1 MANWKHNAM
10 KETGFWLLI
19 IVFKYHCSARPYGH
33 ESALSH
39 GSMQKQG
46 SILLSSTFGHMP
58 KSMVGNH
65 NYVVSLRGLYTKRF
79 VVCDRCY
86 DLPIL
91 TKVEQMKY
99 TIIGHPKIGAA
110 YVILSLKIRSSFVS
124 TSKIAPHHYLS
135 HYEQKIWW
143 IFFTNSG
150 PVNSQKFWLHRIVL
164 GLENP
169 WTVNLLE
176 SVSVLFGW
184 PLTVKG

>member
-19 IVFKYHCSARPYGH
+19 IVFKYHCLARPYGH

-39 GSMQKQG
+39 GSMQKP
-46 SILLSSTFGHMP
+46 SSVLLSSTFGHMP

-99 TIIGHPKIGAA
+99 TIIGHPKTRAA
-110 YVILSLKIRSSFVS
+110 SFFKDSVEFCQYKQNCARSLFIS
-124 TSKIAPHHYLS
+124 L
-135 HYEQKIWW
+135 W
-143 IFFTNSG
+143 IKDMVDIFY
-150 PVNSQKFWLHRIVL
+150 
-164 GLENP
+164 
-169 WTVNLLE
+169 
-176 SVSVLFGW
+176 
-184 PLTVKG
+184 

>member
-10 KETGFWLLI
+10 KETRFWLLV

-99 TIIGHPKIGAA
+99 TLIGHPKLGRPKMSWLARF
-110 YVILSLKIRSSFVS
+110 KNWFR
-124 TSKIAPHHYLS
+124 
-135 HYEQKIWW
+135 
-143 IFFTNSG
+143 
-150 PVNSQKFWLHRIVL
+150 SQKNFWCGLFLTPRVPNLIIWL
-164 GLENP
+164 GVWVRLC
-169 WTVNLLE
+169 
-176 SVSVLFGW
+176 
-184 PLTVKG
+184 